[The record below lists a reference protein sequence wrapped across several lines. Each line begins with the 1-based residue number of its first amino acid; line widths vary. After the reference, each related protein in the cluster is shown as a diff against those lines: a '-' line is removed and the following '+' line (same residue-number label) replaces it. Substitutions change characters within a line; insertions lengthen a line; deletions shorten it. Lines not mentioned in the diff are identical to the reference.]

1 MVSERSDEIRFF
13 GIMSRGYGQL
23 AKAVMLDPDL
33 TIEAKAIYAYFVS
46 FTGAGTHSAFPS
58 RDKIIHDLHIS
69 KDTYYKHFKLLL
81 DYGYITVEQQNE
93 SRFSKNIYT
102 IVLFPEKYNQDES
115 NASEA
120 RRNALY
126 LIRSAHDISAAG
138 YGNVPKSVMTDSTI
152 SIQAKSIYAYFCVW
166 AGQDM
171 NATPNRDTILFHLG
185 ITHSTYNKHM
195 NQLIEHN
202 YITRSSVSVSGRF
215 AGYVFHINT
224 AVEKSDSSPEAKFS
238 DTVKP
243 DAEISD
249 TVIQDTKIS
258 DAIKPDTV
266 KSDAEI
272 SDTNNT
278 NISIPI
284 KNNTILYHNQ
294 SIKSLASRARSV
306 GWDINNL
313 LYEIAE
319 NESLTSDI
327 LNDKEKLSAAV
338 RLISGADCMFKG
350 SGDMN
355 PEDLKT
361 LQDFFNLCLT
371 EMLDPGGTGTVV
383 SGVRISASQVNSVL
397 TSLLEAGFSQDGA
410 YATVSQ
416 LPSSVIEEFL
426 QRSAQTQIK
435 NHKAYMKSI
444 IWTTMN
450 SLKVAGISS
459 MAYDFG
465 PNGAME

>member
-306 GWDINNL
+306 GWDINDL
-313 LYEIAE
+313 LCEIAE
-319 NESLTSDI
+319 NGFITDAI
-327 LNDKEKLSAAV
+327 LKDREKLTAAV
-338 RLISGADCMFKG
+338 DLISGNNCMFRG
-350 SGDMN
+350 SRDMN
-355 PEDLKT
+355 PEDVESL
-361 LQDFFNLCLT
+361 LSFFKACLE
-371 EMLDPGGTGTVV
+371 EMLDANGSGTVV
-383 SGVRISASQVNSVL
+383 AGVKIPYGNVNSVL
-397 TSLLEAGFSQDGA
+397 TSLLETGFSDDEP
-410 YATVSQ
+410 YATLSCF
-416 LPSSVIEEFL
+416 PGSVIEEFL
-426 QRSAQTQIK
+426 KRSEQTQIK
-435 NHKAYMKSI
+435 NHKAYMKAI

-450 SLKVAGISS
+450 SMKVAGISA
-459 MAYDFG
+459 MAFDFG
-465 PNGAME
+465 PKGNLN